1 MKLVSILRGEISP
14 GFTMV
19 VVINYC
25 PLFGIQQSEFN
36 NRALSFD
43 CLLKLKVYPKC
54 ACFNHP
60 LWAVAA
66 QIRRFDNPIIRTCA
80 RQPSLPA
87 ARRTGTLIQSM
98 QPASRMGTDI
108 DMENFA
114 GGPRPS
120 ATLIP

>member
-1 MKLVSILRGEISP
+1 L
-14 GFTMV
+14 
-19 VVINYC
+19 
-25 PLFGIQQSEFN
+25 EFN
-36 NRALSFD
+36 NRALHFD

-54 ACFNHP
+54 ACFNRP
-60 LWAVAA
+60 LSTVAA
-66 QIRRFDNPIIRTCA
+66 RIRRFYNPIIRTCA

-87 ARRTGTLIQSM
+87 ARRTGIHSM
-98 QPASRMGTDI
+98 QPASRMDTDTDI